1 MGSEI
6 KNTLYKFQAAES
18 QEQMMPQEEDEQNL
32 LDNALLQQNDEQ
44 QMLQDNAIKYSDI
57 TSTMAKIG
65 EKAYTYMDGDTEK
78 VATRQTRTNSS
89 MSHILDALQ
98 DINITLSNG
107 VTAEDLV
114 NEEKAKE
121 AQGKF
126 LTVCQACRTYL
137 RRHKKQP
144 WTAEGRAR
152 RQMVEDLLE
161 QTTKE
166 SIEFYERVK
175 SYREEGIPEGVNI
188 TTWNAV
194 LMDVRTEVIDSTQDD
209 VKVSMGGDGTSQ
221 VHIIE
226 TLNEKGEKVT
236 RFFKEKE
243 DNITSDYREVFQRE
257 INKYDLRSK
266 DEKTGADQKA
276 EDVQVKGILDRIL
289 KMTDVMDGTE
299 LNNAFK
305 GDTKDEI
312 YGGFRYAMISHDTEL
327 IDRLDELQRDVS
339 KAPLLENLKTA
350 LWRIRQD
357 LQLGSV
363 SVRKAGIKEGANIT
377 KRNAATSRLADIL
390 GVSDLV
396 VKSKM
401 ARVNIDGKKMNGMI
415 MEEAKGENMAKVMNK
430 STAVHYTDD
439 AFRRLINLQIF
450 DTLCAQIDRHRD
462 NYRVIAKKGTKGDY
476 QVSDFKGIDNDVAF
490 GALKFKDVCS
500 KDDLVIHNMTKI
512 ADKNGEFTL
521 PAVEAE
527 FANKILALEPEQ
539 IRFQMGDLLDD
550 DEMDALV
557 DRIKGVQDLL
567 KRTIAKNEGLLI
579 NKDDKDSWKKAQ
591 KKYKNQ
597 LRADRKL
604 RNRMVDY
611 TYFSPKYIPE

>member
-6 KNTLYKFQAAES
+6 KNTLYKFQTAES
-18 QEQMMPQEEDEQNL
+18 QEQMMPQEEEEQNL

-65 EKAYTYMDGDTEK
+65 ERAYTYMDGDTEK

-107 VTAEDLV
+107 VTAEDLA

-175 SYREEGIPEGVNI
+175 SYREEGIPAGVNI
-188 TTWNAV
+188 TTWNDV
-194 LMDVRTEVIDSTQDD
+194 LMDVRTEVIDSTKDD

-243 DNITSDYREVFQRE
+243 DNITSDYREVFRRE

-266 DEKTGADQKA
+266 DEKTGEEQKA

-289 KMTDVMDGTE
+289 KVADVMDGAE

-305 GDTKDEI
+305 GDTKDQI
-312 YGGFRYAMISHDTEL
+312 YGGFRLAIISHDTEL
-327 IDRLDELQRDVS
+327 IDRLDELQRDES
-339 KAPLLENLKTA
+339 YAPLLENLKTA

-500 KDDLVIHNMTKI
+500 KDDLIIHNMTKI

-567 KRTIAKNEGLLI
+567 KRTIANNEGLLI
-579 NKDDKDSWKKAQ
+579 NKDDKESWKKAQ
-591 KKYKNQ
+591 RQYKNQ